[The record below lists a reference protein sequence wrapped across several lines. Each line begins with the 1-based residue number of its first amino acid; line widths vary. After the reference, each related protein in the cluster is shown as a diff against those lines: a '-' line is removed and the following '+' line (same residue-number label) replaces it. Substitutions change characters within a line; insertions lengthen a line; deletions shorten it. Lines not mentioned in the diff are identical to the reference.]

1 MELYNGDCL
10 EILKTIPDKSV
21 NLVLTDPPYNV
32 SVETQKNGKRSV
44 NKWDKIDNYVDWCIL
59 WLKECARVLKPNGV
73 LYMWHNDMA
82 QIAQLMEAIRKDTN
96 LQFISFCIWNKGRT
110 YRAKS
115 WANKN
120 PDGDTALRSWFN
132 ICEFCLHYFN
142 TPEENERGW
151 KKTGMDRINS
161 NPECYK
167 PLKDWFS
174 SEKKRL
180 NSSALK
186 KMPSI
191 SALQRCGWS
200 KSKKQGGR

>member
-32 SVETQKNGKRSV
+32 SVETKKNGKRSV

-82 QIAQLMEAIRKDTN
+82 QIAQLMEAIRKNTN
-96 LQFISFCIWNKGRT
+96 LQFISFCIWNKGRS

-115 WANKN
+115 WANRN
-120 PDGDTALRSWFN
+120 PDDVVLDCFMGSGSTGVACIHEDR
-132 ICEFCLHYFN
+132 EFIGIEKDAEYF
-142 TPEENERGW
+142 
-151 KKTGMDRINS
+151 RIA
-161 NPECYK
+161 K
-167 PLKDWFS
+167 M
-174 SEKKRL
+174 RL
-180 NSSALK
+180 EQEQKA
-186 KMPSI
+186 
-191 SALQRCGWS
+191 
-200 KSKKQGGR
+200 GRQMSLL

>member
-82 QIAQLMEAIRKDTN
+82 QIAQLMEAARPA
-96 LQFISFCIWNKGRT
+96 W
-110 YRAKS
+110 RASMKI
-115 WANKN
+115 
-120 PDGDTALRSWFN
+120 G
-132 ICEFCLHYFN
+132 
-142 TPEENERGW
+142 
-151 KKTGMDRINS
+151 
-161 NPECYK
+161 
-167 PLKDWFS
+167 
-174 SEKKRL
+174 

-200 KSKKQGGR
+200 KSRKQGGR